1 MGNQRERGRVSKW
14 KDCNNLRDKMTDE
27 NPPYVPWW
35 MRKVRIANTKPSIQ
49 TEEQGGASW
58 GSTARMAG
66 QLESEIEIEGERK
79 GGVLSTSISSCSSPA
94 GREGD
99 VSLISK
105 QSQEAPPDWRLST
118 AHSSS
123 KDSSL
128 LGSVGEKVT
137 TPEEVSYRKEV
148 HGFVPPSAGKL

>member
-1 MGNQRERGRVSKW
+1 MVNEKSQDSKYQAFHSNRRAGWSIMGKHSE
-14 KDCNNLRDKMTDE
+14 D
-27 NPPYVPWW
+27 
-35 MRKVRIANTKPSIQ
+35 
-49 TEEQGGASW
+49 
-58 GSTARMAG
+58 GSPAG
-66 QLESEIEIEGERK
+66 ECRAEIEGERK

-99 VSLISK
+99 ISLISK
-105 QSQEAPPDWRLST
+105 QNSGSPPGLRLST

-123 KDSSL
+123 EDSSL